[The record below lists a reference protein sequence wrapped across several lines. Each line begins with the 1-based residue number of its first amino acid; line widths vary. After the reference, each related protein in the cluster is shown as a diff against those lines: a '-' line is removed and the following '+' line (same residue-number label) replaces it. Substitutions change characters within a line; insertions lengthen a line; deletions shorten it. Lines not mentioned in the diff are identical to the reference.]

1 MTSLT
6 VEPATAGLH
15 GRLRVPGDKSISHR
29 ALLLAARADGRS
41 EITGLSAG
49 EDVVHT
55 SLAVRAFGAEVER
68 AGEFTV
74 SVEGGPSRLREP
86 DGVVDVGNSGTGIR
100 LLAGWAATVPGL
112 AVLQGDASIARRPM
126 GRVVEP
132 LRLMGARIDGRD
144 HGRYPPLVV
153 RGGDLVGVDY
163 VLPIPSAQVKGA
175 LLLAALGA
183 DGPTTVRESLP
194 TRRHTEEMLAAFG
207 IKVTHVD
214 HGNGASAV
222 TVEPGPIS
230 PFRLDVPC
238 DPSQA
243 AFWVVAGCLVPGSE
257 LVVEHVYVGPGRAA
271 FLDVLARMG
280 ADITLE
286 EQDPVTGTADIRV
299 RYAPLVAT
307 DVGGLEVPSLIDEI
321 PVLAVA
327 AAAATGT
334 TTFAD
339 AAELAH
345 KETDR
350 IATTVSE
357 LTAVGVKVEGR
368 PDGLVV
374 EGRAGR
380 PFDGGSV
387 ESHGDHRV
395 AMALAVAALAASA
408 PVLVS
413 GWDAVATSYPSFK
426 EDLRRCVS

>member
-1 MTSLT
+1 
-6 VEPATAGLH
+6 
-15 GRLRVPGDKSISHR
+15 
-29 ALLLAARADGRS
+29 
-41 EITGLSAG
+41 
-49 EDVVHT
+49 
-55 SLAVRAFGAEVER
+55 
-68 AGEFTV
+68 
-74 SVEGGPSRLREP
+74 
-86 DGVVDVGNSGTGIR
+86 
-100 LLAGWAATVPGL
+100 
-112 AVLQGDASIARRPM
+112 
-126 GRVVEP
+126 
-132 LRLMGARIDGRD
+132 
-144 HGRYPPLVV
+144 
-153 RGGDLVGVDY
+153 
-163 VLPIPSAQVKGA
+163 
-175 LLLAALGA
+175 
-183 DGPTTVRESLP
+183 
-194 TRRHTEEMLAAFG
+194 
-207 IKVTHVD
+207 
-214 HGNGASAV
+214 
-222 TVEPGPIS
+222 
-230 PFRLDVPC
+230 
-238 DPSQA
+238 
-243 AFWVVAGCLVPGSE
+243 
-257 LVVEHVYVGPGRAA
+257 
-271 FLDVLARMG
+271 MG